1 MNRVVVLGRG
11 GAGKSAL
18 AARLGVLT
26 GLPVIEL
33 DKHFWSSDL
42 TPLPMDQ
49 WKALQRNLISAER
62 WILDGDL
69 GPYDA
74 PEVRLSAADTVVVLD
89 FALWRCA
96 WRAAPPRP
104 DVYTAATS
112 CTSFWVVSVVAADD
126 AGRRARS
133 ARCATVE
140 RFQLLLL
147 FRLRQVCHAHEGL
160 RRFKAFRNMISHKT
174 SGDHCQ
180 SSTTASDQHQPASSR
195 TIAALAPDL
204 SAHIY
209 KNPGLNPPR
218 VSP

>member
-69 GPYDA
+69 WPYDA

-96 WRAAPPRP
+96 WRAA
-104 DVYTAATS
+104 
-112 CTSFWVVSVVAADD
+112 
-126 AGRRARS
+126 
-133 ARCATVE
+133 
-140 RFQLLLL
+140 
-147 FRLRQVCHAHEGL
+147 VCHAHEGL

>member
-1 MNRVVVLGRG
+1 VDRVVVLGRG

-49 WKALQRNLISAER
+49 WKALQRNLVGAER

-74 PEVRLSAADTVVVLD
+74 PEVRLSAADTVIVLD

-96 WRAAPPRP
+96 WRAARRSRENLAFWRWLISYRRRGLPTVMAAMAVHARDAEIYLLRKPR
-104 DVYTAATS
+104 DV
-112 CTSFWVVSVVAADD
+112 
-126 AGRRARS
+126 
-133 ARCATVE
+133 
-140 RFQLLLL
+140 
-147 FRLRQVCHAHEGL
+147 
-160 RRFKAFRNMISHKT
+160 RRFL
-174 SGDHCQ
+174 
-180 SSTTASDQHQPASSR
+180 
-195 TIAALAPDL
+195 ALV
-204 SAHIY
+204 
-209 KNPGLNPPR
+209 K
-218 VSP
+218 

>member
-42 TPLPMDQ
+42 TPLPMDH
-49 WKALQRNLISAER
+49 WKALQRELISAKR

-74 PEVRLSAADTVVVLD
+74 PEVRLNSADTVVVLD

-96 WRAAPPRP
+96 WHASRRSRENFAFWRWLDFLPRRSLP
-104 DVYTAATS
+104 GVMASIAVHARDADVY
-112 CTSFWVVSVVAADD
+112 
-126 AGRRARS
+126 
-133 ARCATVE
+133 
-140 RFQLLLL
+140 LLRKPRDVRKFLA
-147 FRLRQVCHAHEGL
+147 QV
-160 RRFKAFRNMISHKT
+160 K
-174 SGDHCQ
+174 
-180 SSTTASDQHQPASSR
+180 
-195 TIAALAPDL
+195 
-204 SAHIY
+204 
-209 KNPGLNPPR
+209 
-218 VSP
+218 

>member
-18 AARLGVLT
+18 AASLGVLT

-49 WKALQRNLISAER
+49 WKALQRNLVGAER

-74 PEVRLSAADTVVVLD
+74 PEVRLSAADTVIVLD

-96 WRAAPPRP
+96 WRAARRSRENLAFWRWLISYRRRRLPTVMAAMAVHARDAEIYLLRKPR
-104 DVYTAATS
+104 DV
-112 CTSFWVVSVVAADD
+112 
-126 AGRRARS
+126 
-133 ARCATVE
+133 
-140 RFQLLLL
+140 
-147 FRLRQVCHAHEGL
+147 
-160 RRFKAFRNMISHKT
+160 RRFL
-174 SGDHCQ
+174 
-180 SSTTASDQHQPASSR
+180 
-195 TIAALAPDL
+195 ALV
-204 SAHIY
+204 
-209 KNPGLNPPR
+209 K
-218 VSP
+218 